1 VSADTE
7 RRAAGRFTSVETFA
21 GGTMYR
27 AVTGLAFVLALA
39 CRESRSGVPETGP
52 PDVAQR
58 TGSAELEENEA
69 GVEFEAPRLIPAI
82 RQQITQL
89 QEPQGATEGNVTAF
103 RNGVG
108 TLVNAMQADLNR
120 VGVTDSGDFRALGD
134 SVMREFGGGAGTP
147 PDMKPDETRSA
158 VAQVERLIGLYEQRM
173 RAAAR

>member
-1 VSADTE
+1 MH
-7 RRAAGRFTSVETFA
+7 RAATW
-21 GGTMYR
+21 
-27 AVTGLAFVLALA
+27 LALVLVLA
-39 CRESRSGVPETGP
+39 CRESRSGVPETGT

-69 GVEFEAPRLIPAI
+69 GVEYEAPRLIPAI
-82 RQQITQL
+82 RQQITRL
-89 QEPQGATEGNVTAF
+89 QEPQGATEGNLTAF

-147 PDMKPDETRSA
+147 PELEPEDAQAA
-158 VAQVERLIGLYEQRM
+158 VAQVEQLIGMYEQRM
-173 RAAAR
+173 RAAR